1 MATIKTLLGNVKGKD
16 GGGYEE
22 VVLYDGDCSACIKSN
37 IITDSH
43 PMIELSD
50 SIENYKSI
58 RIEYITYDGRGKGEG
73 LICNLPIVVS
83 VDYIKTTYGYNA
95 ITTGVTGSNSSNFSF
110 GFYNDKHLAQ
120 TWANHGSLPH
130 NISHIT
136 VTGIR
141 DKVSDAEK
149 NFNKYSTT
157 EEVVGTWIDGK
168 PLYRKTME
176 FSNVSAGENA
186 ITHGLQNIE
195 LLMVNKTWS
204 FIIDE
209 RGTVSIWQLGNSNE
223 NATNFSQYSCNVV
236 WTNTSAVSIYIGS
249 GLNPKKLIITFEY
262 TKTTD

>member
-22 VVLYDGDCSACIKSN
+22 VVLYDGDCSACISANIIKSN
-37 IITDSH
+37 SA
-43 PMIELSD
+43 MMELSD

-58 RIEYITYDGRGKGEG
+58 RIEYITYDGRGAGAG

-95 ITTGVTGSNSSNFSF
+95 ITTGVTSSNSSNFSF
-110 GFYNDKHLAQ
+110 GFYDDKHLAQ
-120 TWANHGSLPH
+120 TWATYGSLAH
-130 NISHIT
+130 NMSHIT

-141 DKVSDAEK
+141 DRVSDAEK

-168 PLYRKTME
+168 PLYRKVVKGNITATDQTLFVVNANIDTMVFISGYDCPDGTYYFPFNYAQTGSTYKSIFYKKDTDTIE
-176 FSNVSAGENA
+176 FRSNSYNPGE
-186 ITHGLQNIE
+186 
-195 LLMVNKTWS
+195 V
-204 FIIDE
+204 
-209 RGTVSIWQLGNSNE
+209 
-223 NATNFSQYSCNVV
+223 YVV
-236 WTNTSAVSIYIGS
+236 V
-249 GLNPKKLIITFEY
+249 LEY

>member
-22 VVLYDGDCSACIKSN
+22 VVLYDGNCSNCISANNIKSN
-37 IITDSH
+37 SA
-43 PMIELSD
+43 MMELSD

-58 RIEYITYDGRGKGEG
+58 RIEYITYDGRGEGAG

-110 GFYNDKHLAQ
+110 GFYDDKHLAQ
-120 TWANHGSLPH
+120 TWATYGSLAH
-130 NISHIT
+130 NMSHIT

-141 DKVSDAEK
+141 DRVSDAEK

-157 EEVVGTWIDGK
+157 EEVIGTWIDK
-168 PLYRKTME
+168 EPLYRKVVKGNITATDQTLFVVNANIDTMVFISGYDCPDGTYYFPFNYAQTGSTYKSIFYKKDTDTIE
-176 FSNVSAGENA
+176 FRSNSYNPGE
-186 ITHGLQNIE
+186 
-195 LLMVNKTWS
+195 V
-204 FIIDE
+204 
-209 RGTVSIWQLGNSNE
+209 
-223 NATNFSQYSCNVV
+223 YVV
-236 WTNTSAVSIYIGS
+236 V
-249 GLNPKKLIITFEY
+249 LEY

>member
-22 VVLYDGDCSACIKSN
+22 VVLYDGDCSACISSN

-58 RIEYITYDGRGKGEG
+58 RIEYRTYDGRGSGEG
-73 LICNLPIVVS
+73 LVNNPAIVVS

-95 ITTGVTGSNSSNFSF
+95 IATGMPKANTSSNFAF

-120 TWANHGSLPH
+120 TWASHGSLPH
-130 NISHIT
+130 NMSHIT

-141 DKVSDAEK
+141 DRVSDAEK

-157 EEVVGTWIDGK
+157 EEVVGTWYDGK
-168 PLYRKTME
+168 NIYRKVMKFPVIKRDMTVLTNVDHII
-176 FSNVSAGENA
+176 NVSGYFNWNGAMQHQYHFPCSNGDVIAEIGVAN
-186 ITHGLQNIE
+186 NIA
-195 LLMVNKTWS
+195 K
-204 FIIDE
+204 I
-209 RGTVSIWQLGNSNE
+209 GTNYTDNS
-223 NATNFSQYSCNVV
+223 
-236 WTNTSAVSIYIGS
+236 
-249 GLNPKKLIITFEY
+249 LINLVLYLEY
-262 TKTTD
+262 TKTT

>member
-22 VVLYDGDCSACIKSN
+22 VVLYDGDCSACINSN

-58 RIEYITYDGRGKGEG
+58 RIEYRTYDGRDSGEG
-73 LICNLPIVVS
+73 LVNNLPIVVS

-95 ITTGVTGSNSSNFSF
+95 IATGIPSSNSSNFAF
-110 GFYNDKHLAQ
+110 GFYDDKHLAQ
-120 TWANHGSLPH
+120 TWASHGSLPH
-130 NISHIT
+130 NMSRII

-141 DKVSDAEK
+141 DRVSDAEK

-157 EEVVGTWIDGK
+157 EEVVGTWIDKK
-168 PLYRKTME
+168 PLYRKVVKGNITATDQTLFVVNANIDTMVFISGYDCPDGTYYFPFNYAQTGSTYKSIFYKKDTDTIE
-176 FSNVSAGENA
+176 FRSNSYNPGE
-186 ITHGLQNIE
+186 
-195 LLMVNKTWS
+195 V
-204 FIIDE
+204 
-209 RGTVSIWQLGNSNE
+209 
-223 NATNFSQYSCNVV
+223 YVV
-236 WTNTSAVSIYIGS
+236 V
-249 GLNPKKLIITFEY
+249 LEY

>member
-22 VVLYDGDCSACIKSN
+22 VVLYDGDCSACISANIIKSN
-37 IITDSH
+37 SA
-43 PMIELSD
+43 MMELSD

-58 RIEYITYDGRGKGEG
+58 RIEYITYDGRGAGAG

-95 ITTGVTGSNSSNFSF
+95 ITTGVTSSNSSNFSF
-110 GFYNDKHLAQ
+110 GFYDDKHLAQ
-120 TWANHGSLPH
+120 TWATYGSLAH
-130 NISHIT
+130 NMSHIT

-141 DKVSDAEK
+141 DRVSDAEK

-168 PLYRKTME
+168 PIYRKVVQG
-176 FSNVSAGENA
+176 N
-186 ITHGLQNIE
+186 ITSKDQSLF
-195 LLMVNKTWS
+195 V
-204 FIIDE
+204 
-209 RGTVSIWQLGNSNE
+209 VNE
-223 NATNFSQYSCNVV
+223 NVKTMI
-236 WTNTSAVSIYIGS
+236 SIYGYDSPDGIYYFPFNYTQNGTTQKAIFYKKDTDTIEFRSNSYNS
-249 GLNPKKLIITFEY
+249 GEVFVVILEY

>member
-1 MATIKTLLGNVKGKD
+1 MATIKTLIGNVKGKD

-22 VVLYDGDCSACIKSN
+22 VILYDGNCSDCISANIIKSN
-37 IITDSH
+37 SA
-43 PMIELSD
+43 MIELSD

-120 TWANHGSLPH
+120 TWASYGSLAH
-130 NISHIT
+130 NMSHIT

-141 DKVSDAEK
+141 DRVSDAEK

-157 EEVVGTWIDGK
+157 EEVIGTWIDGK
-168 PLYRKTME
+168 PLYRKCFNYTATTGEVIVADLSSLNIDTVCHMYGNFKDGNALIE
-176 FSNVSAGENA
+176 SIPFYLHSAYTVTPFYKLA
-186 ITHGLQNIE
+186 DKSLRLTANIAN
-195 LLMVNKTWS
+195 LTGTGVV
-204 FIIDE
+204 II
-209 RGTVSIWQLGNSNE
+209 
-223 NATNFSQYSCNVV
+223 
-236 WTNTSAVSIYIGS
+236 
-249 GLNPKKLIITFEY
+249 EY

>member
-22 VVLYDGDCSACIKSN
+22 VVLYDGDCSACINSN

-58 RIEYITYDGRGKGEG
+58 RIEYRTYDGRGSGEG
-73 LICNLPIVVS
+73 LVNNLPIVVS

-95 ITTGVTGSNSSNFSF
+95 IATGIPSSNSSNFAF

-120 TWANHGSLPH
+120 TWASHGSLPH
-130 NISHIT
+130 NMSHIT

-141 DKVSDAEK
+141 DRVSDAEK

-157 EEVVGTWIDGK
+157 EEVVGTWYDKK
-168 PLYRKTME
+168 PLYRKVVKGNITATDQTLFVVNANIDTMVFISGYDCPDGTYYFPFNYAQTGSTYKSIFYKKDTDTIE
-176 FSNVSAGENA
+176 FRSNSYNPGE
-186 ITHGLQNIE
+186 
-195 LLMVNKTWS
+195 V
-204 FIIDE
+204 
-209 RGTVSIWQLGNSNE
+209 
-223 NATNFSQYSCNVV
+223 YVV
-236 WTNTSAVSIYIGS
+236 V
-249 GLNPKKLIITFEY
+249 LEY